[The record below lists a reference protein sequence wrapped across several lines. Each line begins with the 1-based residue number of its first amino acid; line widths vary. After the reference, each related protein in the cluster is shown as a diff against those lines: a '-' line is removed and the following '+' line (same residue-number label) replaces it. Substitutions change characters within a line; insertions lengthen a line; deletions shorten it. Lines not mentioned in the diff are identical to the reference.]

1 MESQGH
7 VLSVPLSPAR
17 FHLLPFT
24 TPCDVSLL
32 CELGEISSLIL
43 SELLVSG
50 SAFLGPLP
58 AEVFP
63 SPVKLTE
70 LTITRTGPGMTVT
83 FVQLTVATQDKYAMI
98 LFLL

>member
-1 MESQGH
+1 MLTWRDY
-7 VLSVPLSPAR
+7 V
-17 FHLLPFT
+17 FDF
-24 TPCDVSLL
+24 VSATGLWKCL
-32 CELGEISSLIL
+32 
-43 SELLVSG
+43 
-50 SAFLGPLP
+50 FGPLP